1 MRATRA
7 PLPIFDLGH
16 TRSRSEL
23 EPQHMHMHIHMHMYM
38 PMHMHTCSNKC
49 LLHLA
54 EVVCCQGLL
63 S

>member
-23 EPQHMHMHIHMHMYM
+23 EPQHMHMHMHMHMYM
-38 PMHMHTCSNKC
+38 HMQMNMHTWSNKC
-49 LLHLA
+49 LLYLA
-54 EVVCCQGLL
+54 EVVCC
-63 S
+63 